1 MTDEEAIEVLEKL
14 KIASMFNAP
23 PVITHKELEDAID
36 RATKALNNEIWME
49 KLHKTTDEECIQK
62 AQSYFDLVK
71 EG

>member
-1 MTDEEAIEVLEKL
+1 MTNEEAIGVLEKL

-62 AQSYFDLVK
+62 AQSYFDLAK